1 MLPKIGIW
9 TIAAILLLIAAAVFL
24 LRENYD
30 AAFVLAALGAIA
42 WILNYRFQI
51 RGTINEETET
61 TEDERDAS
69 DEDDEDEE

>member
-1 MLPKIGIW
+1 MGSIW
-9 TIAAILLLIAAAVFL
+9 TIASILCLITGAIFL

-61 TEDERDAS
+61 TEDEREVS
-69 DEDDEDEE
+69 DEDEDEDEK

>member
-1 MLPKIGIW
+1 MGSVW
-9 TIAAILLLIAAAVFL
+9 TIASILFLIAAAIFL

-30 AAFVLAALGAIA
+30 AAFVLAALGALA

-51 RGTINEETET
+51 RGKLKEETKT

-69 DEDDEDEE
+69 DDNEDEE

>member
-1 MLPKIGIW
+1 MSIW
-9 TIAAILLLIAAAVFL
+9 TIASILLLVAAAIFL

-61 TEDERDAS
+61 TEDERDAF
-69 DEDDEDEE
+69 DEDENEDEE